1 MLPALASYAHI
12 LTHLLLPGEVGK
24 LLGAKWK
31 ELDEEEK
38 KPYVDQANAD
48 KTRAENEKNA
58 YDKGS
63 SKKSKAAA
71 AAAAASGSGEDD
83 EDED

>member
-1 MLPALASYAHI
+1 MRVYAHI
-12 LTHLLLPGEVGK
+12 YTGEVGK

-38 KPYVDQANAD
+38 KPYVDLANKD
-48 KTRAENEKNA
+48 KTRAENEKA
-58 YDKGS
+58 SYDKS
-63 SKKSKAAA
+63 AKKAAAAAA

-83 EDED
+83 EDDD